1 MCKFIM
7 KIMMIRTLWGL
18 KPLQGYIHL
27 RTVYRLWSDGNNGGH
42 SGGEAKP
49 MFYRIPGQA
58 WNDANKECKEYIN
71 VNIL

>member
-27 RTVYRLWSDGNNGGH
+27 RTVYRLWSDIRETA
-42 SGGEAKP
+42 SCRE
-49 MFYRIPGQA
+49 MFVGKLR
-58 WNDANKECKEYIN
+58 
-71 VNIL
+71 

>member
-42 SGGEAKP
+42 SGG
-49 MFYRIPGQA
+49 GSQA
-58 WNDANKECKEYIN
+58 DVLQDSRTSLE
-71 VNIL
+71 

>member
-42 SGGEAKP
+42 SGGKP
-49 MFYRIPGQA
+49 SRCFTGFQDKLGMMLI
-58 WNDANKECKEYIN
+58 KN
-71 VNIL
+71 VKNILM